1 MNPLSMIGPLL
12 PLLILPQLLKGFG
25 GSGQKVKNLT
35 HSPGRNAAKI
45 TMGALAC
52 LGGVGSAV
60 AAPIVLAVVKPA
72 VNVNDASVTT
82 LPQVQANQADWNRA
96 TYASV
101 LTGSISAGAGLVAA
115 GVGSILAKA

>member
-12 PLLILPQLLKGFG
+12 PLLILPQFLKGLG
-25 GSGQKVKNLT
+25 GASKPKPLT

-60 AAPIVLAVVKPA
+60 AAPIVLAVVRPA
-72 VNVNDASVTT
+72 VNVNDATVTT

-96 TYASV
+96 TYAAT

-115 GVGSILAKA
+115 GVGAILGKA